1 MATPRTPLP
10 RGAWC
15 AEPELGLFSASRSL
29 RLGIGSPVRDAAIW
43 LVGAARVRRSS
54 AGPCLRV
61 SQRSAQRRP
70 RWSWKA
76 PVRFAPDPDVR
87 SPGHLTSV
95 GHGRRRLRRDRP
107 VEHKDLGGH
116 IGVEPSRTHQ
126 CDHLARRQA
135 LNLPHEVVSHRPLE
149 LVSETPHQFLLAVG
163 EKSALSPGQS
173 GSHHYRDDVVPIE
186 GARRCWT
193 PPDGSAVAAHNGR
206 CDRLVESGARGRVF
220 VVGHRRARIGTL
232 IVDRGPHA
240 RTDRQR

>member
-1 MATPRTPLP
+1 MATPRTRLA

-15 AEPELGLFSASRSL
+15 AEPELSLFSASRSL

-61 SQRSAQRRP
+61 PNAQRSGGPAGPGRLQSALP
-70 RWSWKA
+70 RTRTCVPLATSLN
-76 PVRFAPDPDVR
+76 FA
-87 SPGHLTSV
+87 
-95 GHGRRRLRRDRP
+95 
-107 VEHKDLGGH
+107 
-116 IGVEPSRTHQ
+116 
-126 CDHLARRQA
+126 
-135 LNLPHEVVSHRPLE
+135 HEVVSHRPLE

-163 EKSALSPGQS
+163 EKSALSPGQTV
-173 GSHHYRDDVVPIE
+173 SHHYRDDVVPIE